1 MYKVQESNID
11 NRIPLANKYNSTTQT
26 ILFRF
31 DFTER
36 QFTFKYFLF
45 MDILASIGGLNAF
58 ITPLVSKLV
67 PFFVIAFLFRLAKII
82 KDYASKAYRD
92 ELISTLELSSNLISK
107 KDDFDGKEA
116 LVQRINIVVSQIK
129 DLPDETDFLDDD
141 PEDMKKIKTYNE
153 DLEIQ
158 QLIKDIN

>member
-1 MYKVQESNID
+1 
-11 NRIPLANKYNSTTQT
+11 
-26 ILFRF
+26 
-31 DFTER
+31 
-36 QFTFKYFLF
+36 

-129 DLPDETDFLDDD
+129 DLPDETDWLDDN
-141 PEDMKKIKTYNE
+141 PEDMKKIKSYNE